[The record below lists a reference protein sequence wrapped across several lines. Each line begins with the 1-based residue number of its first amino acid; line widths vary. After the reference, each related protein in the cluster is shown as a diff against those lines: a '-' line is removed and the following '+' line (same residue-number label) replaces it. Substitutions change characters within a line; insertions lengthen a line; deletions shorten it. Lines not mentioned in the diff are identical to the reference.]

1 MTISKV
7 LRMALV
13 FRAALIS
20 TLLAGT
26 ASAQHGD
33 PALSGHHPLNQAQ
46 AGSLLISELRCA
58 ACHSGIERGS
68 LPEKAAPE
76 LAEVGA
82 RVSPA
87 FLKSFLAAPS
97 VAHPGTTMPDVM
109 GSRSERERTQIAE
122 ALTHFLVAQ
131 SKGVFQ
137 TEAAGPSERQQG
149 KEFFHSLG
157 CVACHGPKEALSES
171 QQRPE
176 RNDEEDEDDPKLAAR
191 KLIKPNAV
199 PLGHVGGKY
208 SVRSLS
214 EFLFQPLRVRPS

>member
-7 LRMALV
+7 LSNACV

-33 PALSGHHPLNQAQ
+33 PGLPGHHPLSQAQ
-46 AGSLLISELRCA
+46 AGSVLVSELRCA

-87 FLKSFLAAPS
+87 FLQSFLAAPT

-109 GSRSERERTQIAE
+109 GSRSDVERTQIAE

-137 TEAAGPSERQQG
+137 AEAPQPIDKKQG
-149 KEFFHSLG
+149 KDLFHSLG
-157 CVACHGPKEALSES
+157 CVACHGPKEALSEAP
-171 QQRPE
+171 QRPQ
-176 RNDEEDEDDPKLAAR
+176 RND
-191 KLIKPNAV
+191 
-199 PLGHVGGKY
+199 
-208 SVRSLS
+208 
-214 EFLFQPLRVRPS
+214 